1 MKKLLI
7 SRILACLIFLTIW
20 GSKTYAQGSTSSI
33 DAGTETFKITS
44 NTRINSQKT
53 EYQYYASA
61 NISLFIGADEVWKN
75 DEIYSGKYYLSSGG
89 NMGIKQDGNPKKQ
102 TKAGYY
108 KAEQTNDNKS
118 ACIALPNTGNYFH
131 FLFHTKGK
139 ITLAFNVK
147 YKIDPAKPD
156 EKNQK
161 DLYVAKATNETVTVV
176 EKNNKKNNYYTTR
189 RGITPSSIKVTTTE
203 NTETTETKIDPQES
217 DDNKYFKIRA
227 VGGDHP
233 MVIKFDAEAGDEY
246 CIWMSSAEEFALGGF
261 TFNVDDSQRF
271 TPWTPVVHRQ
281 IEFGKSP
288 KDMEN
293 ADAKAPSGVEDIT
306 FMYGGW
312 TNHTNAVKA
321 ATWNADNSTWG
332 FNDNGTEN
340 TTYTIDGNEKT
351 DEWAKVKAESE
362 TTEKL
367 VTLDG
372 YGKFTAGCGQ
382 VPTDQYGNAYN
393 PPATSAAPSVANIP
407 CRGTYYK
414 FEPAK
419 DGTLN
424 VYVRQAA
431 NSPLYLVDE
440 TGKPQKSID
449 YKAGNDAT
457 FTEGADA
464 SYTINKL
471 AACRYGFDVK
481 AGKTYVLFQN
491 NATLGFYGFTFG
503 ASSTEATNVSISQ
516 TNGYTY
522 EAKNNATVTLTK
534 PLTANVWN
542 TICLPFSMTEQQVRN
557 AFGENARIAE
567 FKKVEESGN
576 KEVALFGMHYY
587 QLITAGKPCLIKPSK
602 VSDNYTITGVTIDAK
617 EALTVTDSNKKFD
630 FVGTYATTSMPVN
643 SHFLGSNNGKL
654 YYITA
659 AKDISGLKA
668 FLKPAENNSGAK
680 LSIAFDSTDNDQDN
694 NTTGIEAIKDYTDQ
708 DAANSSANKGIY
720 NINGQFMGTNP
731 AILPQGIYVKNG
743 KKFIVK

>member
-1 MKKLLI
+1 MKRLFT

-20 GSKTYAQGSTSSI
+20 GSKTYAQGNS
-33 DAGTETFKITS
+33 AGTETFEITS
-44 NTRINSQKT
+44 NTSIPKQST

-61 NISLFIGADEVWKN
+61 NISLFIGADEKWEN

-89 NMGIKQDGNPKKQ
+89 NMGIKQDGKPTKQ
-102 TKAGYY
+102 TDAGYY
-108 KAEQTNDNKS
+108 EAEQTKDKS

-139 ITLAFNVK
+139 IKLAFNVK
-147 YKIDPAKPD
+147 YKEDTTNKL
-156 EKNQK
+156 NQK
-161 DLYVAKATNETVTVV
+161 DLYVAKATNNTVTVV
-176 EKNNKKNNYYTTR
+176 DKNKKNSYTTR

-203 NTETTETKIDPQES
+203 NTETTGTKIDPQES
-217 DDNKYFKIRA
+217 GDNQYFKIIA
-227 VGGDHP
+227 YGGHHP
-233 MVIKFDAEAGDEY
+233 LDIGFDAEAGDEY

-321 ATWNADNSTWG
+321 ATWDAINKTWG
-332 FNDNGTEN
+332 FNDNGTAN
-340 TTYTIDGNEKT
+340 TTYKINNEQKIDSWEG
-351 DEWAKVKAESE
+351 VKAESE

-382 VPTDQYGNAYN
+382 VPTDQYGKTYT
-393 PPATSAAPSVANIP
+393 PATSAVPSVANIP

-431 NSPLYLVDE
+431 DSPLYLVDE

-457 FTEGADA
+457 ITEGADVF
-464 SYTINKL
+464 SYTIKEL

-491 NATLGFYGFTFG
+491 NETLGFYGFTFG
-503 ASSTEATNVSISQ
+503 ASSTEISNVTISQ
-516 TNGYTY
+516 AEGYTY
-522 EAKNNATVTLTK
+522 EAKNNAKVTLTLTK
-534 PLTANVWN
+534 PLKENVWN
-542 TICLPFSMTEQQVRN
+542 AICLPFSMTEQQVRN

-567 FKKVEESGN
+567 FKKVDESGKN
-576 KEVALFGMHYY
+576 AVASFGMHYY
-587 QLITAGKPCLIKPSK
+587 QLITAGKPCLIKPSQ
-602 VSDNYTITGVTIDAK
+602 VSDTYTIQGVTIDAEK
-617 EALTVTDSNKKFD
+617 ALTIVDSNKKFD
-630 FVGTYATTSMPVN
+630 FVGTYTPTTMHAN
-643 SHFLGSNNGKL
+643 SHFLGSNDGKL

-659 AKDISGLKA
+659 DKEISGLKA

-708 DAANSSANKGIY
+708 DAANSSVNKGIY
-720 NINGQFMGTNP
+720 NINGQFVGTNP

>member
-1 MKKLLI
+1 MKKLLT

-20 GSKTYAQGSTSSI
+20 GSKTYAQGSTSSYE
-33 DAGTETFKITS
+33 AGTETFEITS
-44 NTRINSQKT
+44 NTRIPGQST

-75 DEIYSGKYYLSSGG
+75 DEISGKYYLSSGG
-89 NMGIKQDGNPKKQ
+89 NMGIRQDINPKKQ
-102 TKAGYY
+102 TDAGYY
-108 KAEQTNDNKS
+108 GAEDTKENL

-139 ITLAFNVK
+139 IKLAFNVK
-147 YKIDPAKPD
+147 YKFNPAKPD
-156 EKNQK
+156 EINQK
-161 DLYVAKATNETVTVV
+161 NLYVAKATTKPVTVV
-176 EKNNKKNNYYTTR
+176 YKGNDYTTR

-203 NTETTETKIDPQES
+203 NTETTGTKIEPQES

-227 VGGDHP
+227 VGGYHP
-233 MVIKFDAEAGDEY
+233 MDIEFDAEAGDEY

-261 TFNVDDSQRF
+261 TFDVDESQLF
-271 TPWTPVVHRQ
+271 TPWKPVVHRQ

-288 KDMEN
+288 KEMEIEDGN
-293 ADAKAPSGVEDIT
+293 APSGVEDIS

-312 TNHTNAVKA
+312 TNHPNAVKA
-321 ATWNADNSTWG
+321 ATWDAINKTWG
-332 FNDNGTEN
+332 FNDNGTKN
-340 TTYTIDGNEKT
+340 TTYTINNEQKI
-351 DEWAKVKAESE
+351 DKWEAVRAESE
-362 TTEKL
+362 TTDQL
-367 VTLDG
+367 VKLDG
-372 YGKFTAGCGQ
+372 YAKFTPGCGQ
-382 VPTDQYGNAYN
+382 VPTDQYGNTYD
-393 PPATSAAPSVANIP
+393 PTATSSAVPSVANIP

-431 NSPLYLVDE
+431 NSPLFLVDE
-440 TGKPQKSID
+440 TGKPQKSTD

-457 FTEGADA
+457 FTEGTNA

-491 NATLGFYGFTFG
+491 NETLGFYGFTFG
-503 ASSTEATNVSISQ
+503 ASNTEATNVSISQ
-516 TNGYTY
+516 TDGYTY

-534 PLTANVWN
+534 PLKAGVWN
-542 TICLPFSMTEQQVRN
+542 AICLPFSMTEQQVRN
-557 AFGENARIAE
+557 AFGEDVRIAE
-567 FKKVEESGN
+567 FKKVDESGKN
-576 KEVALFGMHYY
+576 AVASFGMHYY
-587 QLITAGKPCLIKPSK
+587 QLITAGKPCLIKPSQ
-602 VSDNYTITGVTIDAK
+602 VNENDTYTIKGVTIDA
-617 EALTVTDSNKKFD
+617 EQALTIADSNKKFD
-630 FVGTYATTSMPVN
+630 FVGTYAPTTMPAN
-643 SHFLGSNNGKL
+643 SHFLGSNDGKL

-659 AKDISGLKA
+659 NKEISGLKA
-668 FLKPAENNSGAK
+668 FFQPVSTSNAK
-680 LSIAFDSTDNDQDN
+680 LSIAFDSTDNDFDN
-694 NTTGIEAIKDYTDQ
+694 NTTGIEAIKDYMDQ

>member
-1 MKKLLI
+1 MKRLLTT
-7 SRILACLIFLTIW
+7 SRILACLIFLTIL
-20 GSKTYAQGSTSSI
+20 GSKTYAQGSTSSYS
-33 DAGTETFKITS
+33 AGTETFEITS
-44 NTRINSQKT
+44 NTRIPGQST

-75 DEIYSGKYYLSSGG
+75 DEISGKYYLSSGG
-89 NMGIKQDGNPKKQ
+89 NMGIRQDEYPKKQ
-102 TKAGYY
+102 TDAGFYDAVDT
-108 KAEQTNDNKS
+108 KDKS

-139 ITLAFNVK
+139 IKLAFNVK
-147 YKIDPAKPD
+147 YKFDPTKPD
-156 EKNQK
+156 EINQK
-161 DLYVAKATNETVTVV
+161 YLYVEKATNETVTVIKKG
-176 EKNNKKNNYYTTR
+176 KNYTTR
-189 RGITPSSIKVTTTE
+189 RGITPSSINVTAT
-203 NTETTETKIDPQES
+203 TTETKIEPQES
-217 DDNKYFKIRA
+217 GDNKYFKIRA

-233 MVIKFDAEAGDEY
+233 MEIEFDAEAGDEY

-261 TFNVDDSQRF
+261 TFDVDESQLF
-271 TPWTPVVHRQ
+271 TPWKPVVHRQ

-288 KDMEN
+288 KEMEIEDGN
-293 ADAKAPSGVEDIT
+293 APSGVEDIS

-312 TNHTNAVKA
+312 TNHPNAVKA
-321 ATWNADNSTWG
+321 ATWDAINKTWG
-332 FNDNGTEN
+332 FNDNGTDK
-340 TTYTIDGNEKT
+340 TTYTINNEQKI
-351 DEWAKVKAESE
+351 DKWEAVRAESE
-362 TTEKL
+362 TTDQL

-372 YGKFTAGCGQ
+372 YAKFTAGCGQ
-382 VPTDQYGNAYN
+382 VPTDQYGNAYT
-393 PPATSAAPSVANIP
+393 PATSAAPNVANIP

-431 NSPLYLVDE
+431 DSPLYLVDE

-457 FTEGADA
+457 FKEGTDA

-491 NATLGFYGFTFG
+491 NETLGFYGFTFG
-503 ASSTEATNVSISQ
+503 ASSTEVTNVSISQ
-516 TNGYTY
+516 ADGYTY

-534 PLTANVWN
+534 PLKANVWN
-542 TICLPFSMTEQQVRN
+542 AICLPFSMTEQQVRN
-557 AFGENARIAE
+557 AFGEDARIAE
-567 FKKVEESGN
+567 FKKVDESG
-576 KEVALFGMHYY
+576 KKAVASFGMNYY
-587 QLITAGKPCLIKPSK
+587 QLITAGKPCLIKPSQ
-602 VSDNYTITGVTIDAK
+602 VNDTYTIKGVTINA
-617 EALTVTDSNKKFD
+617 EQALTIADSNNLFD
-630 FVGTYATTSMPVN
+630 FVGTYASTTMPVN
-643 SHFLGSNNGKL
+643 SHFLGSNDGKL

-659 AKDISGLKA
+659 DKEISGLKA
-668 FLKPAENNSGAK
+668 FFQPVSTSNAK
-680 LSIAFDSTDNDQDN
+680 LSIAFDSTDNDFDN
-694 NTTGIEAIKDYTDQ
+694 NTTGIEAIKDYMDQ

-720 NINGQFMGTNP
+720 NINGQFMGTYP

>member
-1 MKKLLI
+1 MKRLLTT

-20 GSKTYAQGSTSSI
+20 GSKTYAQSSI
-33 DAGTETFKITS
+33 SSYTAGTETFEITS
-44 NTRINSQKT
+44 NTSIPKQST

-61 NISLFIGADEVWKN
+61 NISLFIGADEVWEN
-75 DEIYSGKYYLSSGG
+75 DEINSKYYLSSGG
-89 NMGIKQDGNPKKQ
+89 NMGIRQDINPKKQ
-102 TKAGYY
+102 TDAGYY
-108 KAEQTNDNKS
+108 GAEDTKENL

-139 ITLAFNVK
+139 IRLAFNVK
-147 YKIDPAKPD
+147 YKINPAKPD
-156 EKNQK
+156 EINQK
-161 DLYVAKATNETVTVV
+161 NLYVAKATTKPVTVV
-176 EKNNKKNNYYTTR
+176 YKGNDYTTR

-203 NTETTETKIDPQES
+203 NTETTGTKIEPQKS

-227 VGGDHP
+227 VGGYHP
-233 MVIKFDAEAGDEY
+233 MDIEFDAEAGDEY

-261 TFNVDDSQRF
+261 TFDVDESQLF
-271 TPWTPVVHRQ
+271 TPWKPVVHRQ
-281 IEFGKSP
+281 IEFEKSP
-288 KDMEN
+288 ENMKD

-312 TNHTNAVKA
+312 TNHPNAVKA
-321 ATWNADNSTWG
+321 ATWDAINKTWG
-332 FNDNGTEN
+332 FNDNGTDK
-340 TTYTIDGNEKT
+340 TTYTINNEQKI
-351 DEWAKVKAESE
+351 DKWEDVKAESE
-362 TTEKL
+362 TTEHL

-372 YGKFTAGCGQ
+372 YAKFTAGCGQ
-382 VPTDQYGNAYN
+382 VPTDQYGNAYT
-393 PPATSAAPSVANIP
+393 PATSAAPNVANIP

-449 YKAGNDAT
+449 YKAGNDAK
-457 FTEGADA
+457 FTEGTDA
-464 SYTINKL
+464 SYIIDKL

-491 NATLGFYGFTFG
+491 NETLGFYGFTFG
-503 ASSTEATNVSISQ
+503 ASSTEATYVSISQ
-516 TNGYTY
+516 NNGYTY
-522 EAKNNATVTLTK
+522 EAKNNATVTLIK
-534 PLTANVWN
+534 PLKANVWN
-542 TICLPFSMTEQQVRN
+542 AICLPFSMTEQQVRN
-557 AFGENARIAE
+557 AFGEDVRIAE
-567 FKKVEESGN
+567 FKKTDESN
-576 KEVALFGMHYY
+576 KKAVASFGMHYY
-587 QLITAGKPCLIKPSK
+587 QLITAGKPCLIKPSQ
-602 VSDNYTITGVTIDAK
+602 VNNTYTIKGVTIDA
-617 EALTVTDSNKKFD
+617 EQALTIADSNKKFD
-630 FVGTYATTSMPVN
+630 FVGTYAPTTMPAN
-643 SHFLGSNNGKL
+643 SHFLGSNDGKL

-659 AKDISGLKA
+659 DKEISGLKA
-668 FLKPAENNSGAK
+668 FFQPVSTSNAK
-680 LSIAFDSTDNDQDN
+680 LSIAFDSTDNDFDN
-694 NTTGIEAIKDYTDQ
+694 NTTGIEAIKDYTEQ

>member
-1 MKKLLI
+1 MKRLFT

-20 GSKTYAQGSTSSI
+20 GSKTYAQE
-33 DAGTETFKITS
+33 AGTETFEITS
-44 NTRINSQKT
+44 NTSIPKQST

-61 NISLFIGADEVWKN
+61 NISLFIGADEKW
-75 DEIYSGKYYLSSGG
+75 EAPQPIGSKYYLSSQG
-89 NMGIKQDGNPKKQ
+89 NMGIKQDGNPSNQKN
-102 TKAGYY
+102 AGYY
-108 KAEQTNDNKS
+108 GTKDTKKKI

-139 ITLAFNVK
+139 IKLAFNVK
-147 YKIDPAKPD
+147 YSTDTKKS
-156 EKNQK
+156 
-161 DLYVAKATNETVTVV
+161 LYVAKATNNPVTVIDRDN
-176 EKNNKKNNYYTTR
+176 ENNNYTTR
-189 RGITPSSIKVTTTE
+189 IGITPYSSIEVTTTE
-203 NTETTETKIDPQES
+203 NTETTGTKIDPQKPGS
-217 DDNKYFKIRA
+217 NNQYFRISA
-227 VGGDHP
+227 VRGDHP
-233 MVIKFDAEAGDEY
+233 LDIGFDAEAGDEY

-321 ATWNADNSTWG
+321 ATWDAINKTWG
-332 FNDNGTEN
+332 FNDNGTAN
-340 TTYTIDGNEKT
+340 TTYKINNEQKIDSWEG
-351 DEWAKVKAESE
+351 VKAESE

-382 VPTDQYGNAYN
+382 VPTDQYGKTYT
-393 PPATSAAPSVANIP
+393 PATSAVPSVANIP

-431 NSPLYLVDE
+431 DSPLYLVDE

-457 FTEGADA
+457 ITEGADVF
-464 SYTINKL
+464 SYTIKEL

-491 NATLGFYGFTFG
+491 NETLGFYGFTFG
-503 ASSTEATNVSISQ
+503 ASSTEISNVTISQ
-516 TNGYTY
+516 AEGYTY
-522 EAKNNATVTLTK
+522 EAKNNAKVTLTLTK
-534 PLTANVWN
+534 PLKENVWN
-542 TICLPFSMTEQQVRN
+542 AICLPFSMTEQQVRN

-567 FKKVEESGN
+567 FKKVDESGKN
-576 KEVALFGMHYY
+576 AVASFGMHYY
-587 QLITAGKPCLIKPSK
+587 QLITAGKPCLIKPSQ
-602 VSDNYTITGVTIDAK
+602 VSDTYTIQGVTIDAEK
-617 EALTVTDSNKKFD
+617 ALTIVDSNKKFD
-630 FVGTYATTSMPVN
+630 FVGTYTPTTMHAN
-643 SHFLGSNNGKL
+643 SHFLGSNDGKL

-659 AKDISGLKA
+659 DKEISGLKA

-708 DAANSSANKGIY
+708 DAANSSVNKGIY
-720 NINGQFMGTNP
+720 NINGQFVGTNP

>member
-1 MKKLLI
+1 MKRLLTT

-20 GSKTYAQGSTSSI
+20 GSKTYAQGSTSSY
-33 DAGTETFKITS
+33 DAGTETFEITS
-44 NTRINSQKT
+44 NTKINSQST

-89 NMGIKQDGNPKKQ
+89 NMGIKQDGYPKRQ
-102 TKAGYY
+102 TDAGFYEA
-108 KAEQTNDNKS
+108 KDTKDNS

-139 ITLAFNVK
+139 IRLAFNVK
-147 YKIDPAKPD
+147 YKLNPAKPD
-156 EKNQK
+156 EENQK
-161 DLYVAKATNETVTVV
+161 NLYVAKATTKPVTVV
-176 EKNNKKNNYYTTR
+176 YKGNDYTTR

-203 NTETTETKIDPQES
+203 NTETTGTKIAPQES
-217 DDNKYFKIRA
+217 DANKYFKIRA

-233 MVIKFDAEAGDEY
+233 MEIAFDAEAGDEY

-261 TFNVDDSQRF
+261 TFEVDKTQLF
-271 TPWTPVVHRQ
+271 TPWKPVVHRQ
-281 IEFGKSP
+281 IEYGKSP
-288 KDMEN
+288 EDMKD
-293 ADAKAPSGVEDIT
+293 ADVNAPSGVEDIT

-312 TNHTNAVKA
+312 TNHPNAVKA
-321 ATWNADNSTWG
+321 ATWDATNITWG

-340 TTYTIDGNEKT
+340 TTYTINNEQKI
-351 DEWAKVKAESE
+351 DKWEDVRAESE
-362 TTEKL
+362 TTDQL

-372 YGKFTAGCGQ
+372 YAKFTSGCGQ
-382 VPTDQYGNAYN
+382 VPTDQYGNAYT
-393 PPATSAAPSVANIP
+393 PATSAVPSVANIP

-431 NSPLYLVDE
+431 DSPLYLVDE

-457 FTEGADA
+457 FKEGTDA

-491 NATLGFYGFTFG
+491 NETLGFYGFTFG

-534 PLTANVWN
+534 PLKANVWN
-542 TICLPFSMTEQQVRN
+542 AICLPFSMTEQQVRS
-557 AFGENARIAE
+557 AFGEDARIAE
-567 FKKVEESGN
+567 FKKVDESG
-576 KEVALFGMHYY
+576 KKAVASFGMHYY
-587 QLITAGKPCLIKPSK
+587 QLITAGKPCLIKPSQ
-602 VSDNYTITGVTIDAK
+602 VNENDTYTIKGVTIDTEK
-617 EALTVTDSNKKFD
+617 ALTVTDSNKKFD

-643 SHFLGSNNGKL
+643 SHFLGSNDGKL
-654 YYITA
+654 YYITT
-659 AKDISGLKA
+659 AKNISGLKA
-668 FLKPAENNSGAK
+668 FLKPVENNSGAK
-680 LSIAFDSTDNDQDN
+680 LSIAFDSTVNDQDN
-694 NTTGIEAIKDYTDQ
+694 NTTGIEAIKDYTEQ

-743 KKFIVK
+743 KKFIIK

>member
-1 MKKLLI
+1 MKRLLT
-7 SRILACLIFLTIW
+7 SRILTCLIFLTIW
-20 GSKTYAQGSTSSI
+20 GSKTYAQGSISSYT
-33 DAGTETFKITS
+33 AGTETFEITS
-44 NTRINSQKT
+44 NTSIPKQST

-61 NISLFIGADEVWKN
+61 NISLFIGADEVWEDPKQ
-75 DEIYSGKYYLSSGG
+75 IGGKYYLNS
-89 NMGIKQDGNPKKQ
+89 QGNPGIQ
-102 TKAGYY
+102 PDGSSNVNQIDAGFD
-108 KAEQTNDNKS
+108 EIKS
-118 ACIALPNTGNYFH
+118 CIALPNTGNYFH

-139 ITLAFNVK
+139 IKLAFNVNYANPGNK
-147 YKIDPAKPD
+147 YLYIEKP
-156 EKNQK
+156 
-161 DLYVAKATNETVTVV
+161 T
-176 EKNNKKNNYYTTR
+176 KNNVTLTNKGNNYT
-189 RGITPSSIKVTTTE
+189 
-203 NTETTETKIDPQES
+203 TKIGISSEKTQVTSTGTTITEPQLG
-217 DDNKYFKIRA
+217 DNRYFKINA
-227 VGGDHP
+227 SAGDHP
-233 MVIKFDAEAGDEY
+233 MVIEIDAEAGDEY

-261 TFNVDDSQRF
+261 TFDVDESQLF
-271 TPWTPVVHRQ
+271 TPWKPVVHRQ

-288 KDMEN
+288 ENMKD

-312 TNHTNAVKA
+312 TNHPNAVKA
-321 ATWNADNSTWG
+321 ATWDAINKTWG
-332 FNDNGTEN
+332 FNDNGTKN
-340 TTYTIDGNEKT
+340 TTYTINNEQKI
-351 DEWAKVKAESE
+351 DKWEAVRAESE
-362 TTEKL
+362 TTDQL

-372 YGKFTAGCGQ
+372 YAKFTPGCGQ
-382 VPTDQYGNAYN
+382 VPTDQYGNTYV
-393 PPATSAAPSVANIP
+393 PTTTSSAVPSVANIP

-431 NSPLYLVDE
+431 DSPLYLVDE

-457 FTEGADA
+457 FKEGTDA

-491 NATLGFYGFTFG
+491 NETLGFYGFTFG

-516 TNGYTY
+516 NNGYTY

-534 PLTANVWN
+534 PLKANVWN
-542 TICLPFSMTEQQVRN
+542 AICLPFSMTEQQVRN
-557 AFGENARIAE
+557 AFGEDARIAE
-567 FKKVEESGN
+567 FKKVDESG
-576 KEVALFGMHYY
+576 KKAVASFGMHYY
-587 QLITAGKPCLIKPSK
+587 QLITAGKPCLIKPSQ
-602 VSDNYTITGVTIDAK
+602 VSDTYTISGVTIDAEK
-617 EALTVTDSNKKFD
+617 ALTIVDSNKKFD

-643 SHFLGSNNGKL
+643 SHFLGSNDGKL

-659 AKDISGLKA
+659 DKDISGLKA

-680 LSIAFDSTDNDQDN
+680 LSIAFDSTVNDQDN
-694 NTTGIEAIKDYTDQ
+694 NTTGIEAIKDYTEQ

-743 KKFIVK
+743 KKFIIK

>member
-1 MKKLLI
+1 MKKLLT

-20 GSKTYAQGSTSSI
+20 GSKTYAQSSNI
-33 DAGTETFKITS
+33 AGTETFEITS
-44 NTRINSQKT
+44 STKIPKQST

-75 DEIYSGKYYLSSGG
+75 EEIFSGKYYLSSGG
-89 NMGIKQDGNPKKQ
+89 NMGIKQDKDQNKQ
-102 TKAGYY
+102 TDAGYY
-108 KAEQTNDNKS
+108 KAEKTTGNS

-139 ITLAFNVK
+139 IKLAFNAK
-147 YKIDPAKPD
+147 YKFNPAKPD
-156 EKNQK
+156 EINRKY
-161 DLYVAKATNETVTVV
+161 LYVEKATNEPVTVV
-176 EKNNKKNNYYTTR
+176 DKKNNYYTTR
-189 RGITPSSIKVTTTE
+189 RGITPSSIKVTAT
-203 NTETTETKIDPQES
+203 TETTIEPQES
-217 DDNKYFKIRA
+217 GDNKYFKIIG

-233 MVIKFDAEAGDEY
+233 MVIEFDAEAGDEY

-261 TFNVDDSQRF
+261 TFDVDESQLF
-271 TPWTPVVHRQ
+271 TPWKPVVHRQ

-288 KDMEN
+288 ENMKD

-312 TNHTNAVKA
+312 TNHPNAVKA
-321 ATWNADNSTWG
+321 ATWDATNLTWG
-332 FNDNGTEN
+332 FNDNGTDN
-340 TTYTIDGNEKT
+340 TKYTINGNERT
-351 DEWAKVKAESE
+351 DKWEEVKAESE
-362 TTEKL
+362 TTDQL

-372 YGKFTAGCGQ
+372 YAKFTAGCEQ
-382 VPTDQYGNAYN
+382 VPTDQYGNTYTT
-393 PPATSAAPSVANIP
+393 ATSTAPSVANIP

-431 NSPLYLVDE
+431 DSPLYLVDE

-457 FTEGADA
+457 FKEGTDA

-503 ASSTEATNVSISQ
+503 ASSTEATHVSISQ
-516 TNGYTY
+516 TDGYTY
-522 EAKNNATVTLTK
+522 EAKNNATVALTK
-534 PLTANVWN
+534 PLKENVWN
-542 TICLPFSMTEQQVRN
+542 AICLPFSMTEQQVRS
-557 AFGENARIAE
+557 AFGEDARIAE
-567 FKKVEESGN
+567 FKKVEESG
-576 KEVALFGMHYY
+576 KKDVALFGMHYY
-587 QLITAGKPCLIKPSK
+587 QLITAGKPCLIKPSQ
-602 VSDNYTITGVTIDAK
+602 VSETYTIEGVTIDAE
-617 EALTVTDSNKKFD
+617 EALTVADSNKKFD
-630 FVGTYATTSMPVN
+630 FVGTYAPTTMPVN
-643 SHFLGSNNGKL
+643 SHFLGSNDGKL

-668 FLKPAENNSGAK
+668 FLKPVENNPAGAK
-680 LSIAFDSTDNDQDN
+680 LSIAFDSTVNDQDN

-731 AILPQGIYVKNG
+731 AILPQGIYVKDG